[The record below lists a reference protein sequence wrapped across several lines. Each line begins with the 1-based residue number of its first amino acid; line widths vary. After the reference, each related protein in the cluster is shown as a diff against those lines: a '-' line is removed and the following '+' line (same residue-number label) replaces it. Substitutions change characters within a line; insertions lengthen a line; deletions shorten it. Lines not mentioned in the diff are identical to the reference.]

1 MCMWFAPFPL
11 CTSFAFLFS
20 LVRLACSLGFPIFPT
35 SFGFIFH
42 ILFSCRLLPLYTHT
56 STTSIWNLMFLS
68 AMSQPNENRTCNSHI
83 VFYDVVAY
91 ICVWV
96 CVARDCNWTHTHT
109 SSTLKLELEL
119 DLDHTAIGHNLLS
132 SFRWCHS
139 MHQKYIFMK
148 SDKLCTHTECIKN
161 ERGRR
166 SSSSSSGGRKKS
178 IQSLA

>member
-35 SFGFIFH
+35 SFGFIFQ
-42 ILFSCRLLPLYTHT
+42 ILFSCRLLPLYTHKHN
-56 STTSIWNLMFLS
+56 IHLEFD
-68 AMSQPNENRTCNSHI
+68 
-83 VFYDVVAY
+83 VFVSYEPAEWESY
-91 ICVWV
+91 MQFAHCILWCGCVYMCVCV

-161 ERGRR
+161 ERGR